1 MYVYFTQELEQNFVT
16 IIRSGSIC
24 LFMEKK
30 AHLLQ
35 PFIPFGSF
43 PPSPQF
49 PFEDLSTSI

>member
-1 MYVYFTQELEQNFVT
+1 MCIFHSRIRAKFVT
-16 IIRSGSIC
+16 IMRSGSVC

-30 AHLLQ
+30 AHLLK
-35 PFIPFGSF
+35 PFVPFGSF